1 MCFWPR
7 PLIDRPVHLVGG
19 HVQEAPDVVSASGIK
34 KRLRSDHVRHDELC
48 GALDGAVNV
57 GLSREVDDGIDV
69 RQQVVKECGIE
80 DIALDEL
87 EAVAVGD
94 WIEVALVARVGQGI
108 EHDDGGAIEPWE
120 VVFDRFTNEVGA
132 DKSGSTGDE

>member
-1 MCFWPR
+1 MGVFRAKTPHRSTHTPHRWTR
-7 PLIDRPVHLVGG
+7 AG
-19 HVQEAPDVVSASGIK
+19 SAQRCCGERHRGASAF
-34 KRLRSDHVRHDELC
+34 LR
-48 GALDGAVNV
+48 
-57 GLSREVDDGIDV
+57 DDGIDV